1 MLNKMKVILTEA
13 QYRQLTEENLRE
25 FLYSFWDNQKRQGE
39 DSSLD
44 DIIFQVTNII
54 KGSSDD
60 HRTIRPIWYEY
71 NGGYDVLLKKIDEE
85 FLNKEFHLEGSE
97 NLKMDFKIDGIES
110 YGEDVYGGMVD
121 IICQILDGPVDGN
134 FYNQE
139 TEEME
144 MVPNM
149 YIGDQYA
156 ELEYDTGDFTDFLR
170 DEIQS
175 FLDPIMERYGI
186 PYHLEMLV

>member
-39 DSSLD
+39 DPHLD

-60 HRTIRPIWYEY
+60 HRTIRPIWYRY
-71 NGGYDVLLKKIDEE
+71 NGGYEKMIEKLKEDL
-85 FLNKEFHLEGSE
+85 LNKEFNFEGRE
-97 NLKMDFKIDGIES
+97 NLKMDFKIDDIES
-110 YGEDVYGGMVD
+110 YGEDVYGGTVD
-121 IICQILDGPVDGN
+121 ITCQILGGTVDG
-134 FYNQE
+134 YVLNQD
-139 TEEME
+139 TEQME

-149 YIGDQYA
+149 TLQDQFA
-156 ELEYDTGDFTDFLR
+156 ELEYDSQDFEYFLKN
-170 DEIQS
+170 EIYI
-175 FLDPIMERYGI
+175 FLEPKFEKYGI
-186 PYHLEMLV
+186 AIHVESFV

>member
-39 DSSLD
+39 VPSLD
-44 DIIFQVTNII
+44 DIIFQVTEVR
-54 KGSSDD
+54 KGSKEDD
-60 HRTIRPIWYEY
+60 RLIRPIWYEY
-71 NGGYDVLLKKIDEE
+71 NGGYDVLLAKIYEE
-85 FLNKEFHLEGSE
+85 FLDKEFHLEGGE
-97 NLKMDFKIDGIES
+97 NLKMDFKVDDIES
-110 YGEDVYGGMVD
+110 YGADVYGGMVD
-121 IICQILDGPVDGN
+121 ITCQIMDGTVDGN

-149 YIGDQYA
+149 TLQDQYA
-156 ELEYDTGDFTDFLR
+156 ELEYDSGDFDDFLKG
-170 DEIQS
+170 EIYS
-175 FLDPIMERYGI
+175 FLEPKFEKYGI
-186 PYHLEMLV
+186 AIHIESFL